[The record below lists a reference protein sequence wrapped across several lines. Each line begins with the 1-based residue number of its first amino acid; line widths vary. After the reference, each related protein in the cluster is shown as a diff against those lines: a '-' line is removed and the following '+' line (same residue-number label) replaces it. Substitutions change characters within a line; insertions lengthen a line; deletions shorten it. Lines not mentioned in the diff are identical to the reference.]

1 MILGLLT
8 LILVLAVSLLV
19 VYVIA
24 DVRSHP
30 IEFRRFASSYR
41 KLSEQIVQ
49 LIHDPSAQLKDIL
62 PLMVEWANM
71 DAKVRGHDPV
81 LKNQVGAV
89 FLMHGYPI
97 EATRQEITEYIRNAG
112 ASPRTTS
119 PLAEMGPEP
128 GHAGLPPTGD
138 LQSRS
143 DEIPKGVV
151 IH

>member
-30 IEFRRFASSYR
+30 IESVKFASSYR

-49 LIHDPSAQLKDIL
+49 LIHDPGAQLKDIP

-97 EATRQEITEYIRNAG
+97 ETTRREITEYIRNAG
-112 ASPRTTS
+112 ATPRATS
-119 PLAEMGPEP
+119 PLADQGPEP
-128 GHAGLPPTGD
+128 GHAGLTPTGD
-138 LQSRS
+138 VPPRS
-143 DEIPKGVV
+143 DEVPKGVV